1 MGPRAIAAVLAAALL
16 PLPAP
21 ALDPAVQRAI
31 EALRKDSSLKVR
43 AQAALVLGQR
53 GAVDAVPALT
63 TALLEDRA
71 PAVRIAAAAAL
82 GRIGDPTALQA
93 LEGAERDD
101 ADEEVRE
108 AAGRALAELRS
119 RGKRSLDRRS
129 VNVEEAS
136 GKGGPVARKALRTAL
151 ARQLEKAGFTVVDPE
166 EAAFRIKPSVISVET
181 SESGGKLFVSVKA
194 AAVAVGLD
202 GRMAAM
208 IQGGARVKATGAR
221 HSEAVEEQLS
231 ATALEAAARTLSEDL
246 ASQLK

>member
-1 MGPRAIAAVLAAALL
+1 MGPRTLAAALAIAL
-16 PLPAP
+16 APLAAP
-21 ALDPAVQRAI
+21 AMDPAVQRAV

-43 AQAALVLGQR
+43 TQAALVLGQR

-82 GRIGDPTALQA
+82 GRIGDPSALQG

-101 ADEEVRE
+101 DDEDVRE

-119 RGKRSLDRRS
+119 RGAKNIDRRS
-129 VNVEEAS
+129 LAVEEAT

-151 ARQLEKAGFTVVDPE
+151 ERQLNQAGFTLVEPE

-221 HSEAVEEQLS
+221 PSEAMQEQLS
-231 ATALEAAARTLSEDL
+231 ATALEATARTLSEDL